1 MSRTRDFAE
10 LRSKLTAAA
19 ARRRRVRLLD
29 ALLLTAGLA
38 AALVYLHYRIDRAW
52 NLVPAARLVLDLLL
66 VAGLAAA
73 AIMLVRPVLR
83 RREDAVDVALRTAQ
97 PAAGG
102 DLVAAL
108 QFDEWLRTGEAAR
121 YGSVGLL
128 EAVVEQ
134 TTIESETFD
143 PAQEPVQRP
152 ALWKRFAAAAAVAA
166 LVVGAAFA
174 PRHYAVWVDRALLGG
189 SAYPSRTQ
197 IRTVEVNGQAVD
209 FAGDGAPRV
218 VVAENRPVRYE
229 VVAAGELPESVRLT
243 LVDEQ
248 GTAALLEL
256 TAADPAAE
264 ERSVESGSRR
274 YRFESLAPPLPVVV
288 ELQAGDAFG
297 EPFELVVQPL
307 PRVTVSL
314 EVTPPAYAVG
324 ADLPTPPPGRLSA
337 AVLEGSRVDVR
348 VESANKPLRQ
358 AWLLAAEQKW
368 QLRAIDAER
377 RRWEFD
383 PSGTPLAA
391 VTEPLEFTVEA
402 VDDDGFA
409 PAEILR
415 GSILLRADQP
425 PTIAAEVVTKYV
437 LPTGKPSLVYQAT
450 DDIGVQSLAVLRQV
464 LHGDGSTTEDRVEI
478 PLQPQAPASRRQLA
492 GKFPLELAGLQ
503 LQKGDRVTVRLEAR
517 DRNGDPDRA
526 TAQSEPF
533 TLEVTDEQ
541 GLYEAMAETDQR
553 SARKMDEII
562 QKQLLMTGRGGATT
576 GSSPNPSPPVAPL
589 LPNPAPTPT
598 AAPTA
603 TVPPVPTATPSPTP
617 SASPVSSPAATG
629 TKP

>member
-1 MSRTRDFAE
+1 MNGSHDFAA
-10 LRSKLTAAA
+10 LRRKLTAAA

-66 VAGLAAA
+66 VCGIGAA
-73 AIMLVRPVLR
+73 AILLVRPVLR

-152 ALWKRFAAAAAVAA
+152 AGWKRGLAAAAVAA
-166 LVVGAAFA
+166 LVVGAAFT
-174 PRHYAVWVDRALLGG
+174 PRHYAAWVDRALLGG

-197 IRTVEVNGQAVD
+197 IRMVEVNGHAVN
-209 FAGDGAPRV
+209 FAGDGTPRV

-264 ERSVESGSRR
+264 ERSDDSGSRR
-274 YRFESLAPPLPVVV
+274 YRIENPAPPLPVVV
-288 ELQAGDAFG
+288 EAHAGDAFG
-297 EPFELVVQPL
+297 EPFELIVQPL
-307 PRVTVSL
+307 PRVMVSL

-324 ADLPTPPPGRLSA
+324 ADLPAPPPGRLSA
-337 AVLEGSRVDVR
+337 DVLEGSRVDVR
-348 VESANKPLRQ
+348 VACANKSLRQ
-358 AWLLAAEQKW
+358 AWLSAAEQKW
-368 QLRAIDAER
+368 PLRTLDAQR
-377 RRWEFD
+377 REWEFD
-383 PSGTPLAA
+383 PSGTPLES
-391 VTEPLEFTVEA
+391 VVEPLEFSVEA

-437 LPTGKPSLVYQAT
+437 LPTGKPSLLYQAA

-464 LHGDGSTTEDRVEI
+464 LHGDGSTTQDRVEI
-478 PLQPQAPASRRQLA
+478 PLPAAAATARRQLA

-603 TVPPVPTATPSPTP
+603 TVPPAPTATPS
-617 SASPVSSPAATG
+617 ASPASSPAATG
-629 TKP
+629 SKP

>member
-1 MSRTRDFAE
+1 MNGSHDFAA
-10 LRSKLTAAA
+10 LRRKLTAAA
-19 ARRRRVRLLD
+19 ARRRRVRLRD
-29 ALLLTAGLA
+29 ALLLTAGIA
-38 AALVYLHYRIDRAW
+38 AALAYAHYRIDRAW
-52 NLVPAARLVLDLLL
+52 NLVPAARLVLDVLL
-66 VAGLAAA
+66 VAGIGTA
-73 AIMLVRPVLR
+73 AILFVRPVLR
-83 RREDAVDVALRTAQ
+83 RREDAVDVALRAAQ

-108 QFDEWLRTGEAAR
+108 QFDEWLRTGEASR

-143 PAQEPVQRP
+143 PAQEPVERP
-152 ALWKRFAAAAAVAA
+152 DGWKRFAAAAAVAA

-174 PRHYAVWVDRALLGG
+174 PYHYAAWVDRALLGG

-197 IRTVEVNGQAVD
+197 ILAVEVNGRAIE
-209 FAGDGAPRV
+209 FAGDGTPRV
-218 VVAENRPVRYE
+218 VVAENRPVQYD
-229 VVAAGELPESVRLT
+229 VKTGGELPESVSLT

-248 GTAALLEL
+248 GAGAVLEL
-256 TAADPAAE
+256 PKLELPDEYQTTQ
-264 ERSVESGSRR
+264 R
-274 YRFESLAPPLPVVV
+274 YRLEHPAPPLPVVV
-288 ELQAGDAFG
+288 EIQAGDAFG
-297 EPFELVVQPL
+297 EPFELAVQPL

-314 EVTPPAYAVG
+314 EVTPPAYAAG
-324 ADLPTPPPGRLSA
+324 ADLPAPPPGRLSA
-337 AVLEGSRVDVR
+337 AVLEGSRVTVR
-348 VESANKPLRQ
+348 LECANKPLKVVGLIVSGRRHLFYSEGSDDRR
-358 AWLLAAEQKW
+358 WYLAAE
-368 QLRAIDAER
+368 
-377 RRWEFD
+377 
-383 PSGTPLAA
+383 GTPLDN

-402 VDDDGFA
+402 RDEHGFA
-409 PAEILR
+409 PAETLR

-437 LPTGKPSLVYQAT
+437 LPTGKPSLVYQAA

-478 PLQPQAPASRRQLA
+478 PLPPQPAASRRQLA

-517 DRNGDPDRA
+517 DRSGDPNRA

-576 GSSPNPSPPVAPL
+576 TPPPVAPL
-589 LPNPAPTPT
+589 LPTPAPSASVPPAPVATPT
-598 AAPTA
+598 A
-603 TVPPVPTATPSPTP
+603 
-617 SASPVSSPAATG
+617 SPAATG

>member
-1 MSRTRDFAE
+1 MNGSPDFAE
-10 LRSKLTAAA
+10 LRNKLTAAA
-19 ARRRRVRLLD
+19 ARRRRVRLRD

-38 AALVYLHYRIDRAW
+38 AALAYLHYRIDRAW

-66 VAGLAAA
+66 VCGLAAT
-73 AIMLVRPVLR
+73 AIVLVRPVLR

-97 PAAGG
+97 PTAGG

-108 QFDEWLRTGEAAR
+108 QFDEWLRSGQAAR

-134 TTIESETFD
+134 TTIDSETFD

-152 ALWKRFAAAAAVAA
+152 APWKRFAAAAAVVA

-174 PRHYAVWVDRALLGG
+174 PRHYAAWVDRALLGG

-197 IRTVEVNGQAVD
+197 ILAVEVNGRAVE
-209 FAGDGAPRV
+209 FAGDGTPRV
-218 VVAENRPVRYE
+218 VIAENRPVRYE
-229 VVAAGELPESVRLT
+229 LVAGGELPESVRLT

-248 GTAALLEL
+248 GAAALLEL
-256 TAADPAAE
+256 TAVDPAAD
-264 ERSVESGSRR
+264 ERPAESGSRR
-274 YRFESLAPPLPVVV
+274 YRIESPAPPLPVVV
-288 ELQAGDAFG
+288 EAQAGDAFG
-297 EPFELVVQPL
+297 EPFELVVRPL

-314 EVTPPAYAVG
+314 EVTPPAYAAG
-324 ADLPTPPPGRLSA
+324 ADLPAPPAGRLSA

-348 VESANKPLRQ
+348 VEAANKPLRQ
-358 AWLLAAEQKW
+358 AWLLAADQKW
-368 QLRAIDAER
+368 ELRGGDAER
-377 RRWEFD
+377 REWTFD

-391 VTEPLEFTVEA
+391 VTEPIEFTVEA
-402 VDDDGFA
+402 LDDDGFA
-409 PAEILR
+409 PAETLR

-437 LPTGKPSLVYQAT
+437 LPTGKPSLVYQAA

-464 LHGDGSTTEDRVEI
+464 LHGDGSTTEDRVAI
-478 PLQPQAPASRRQLA
+478 PLPAAAATSRRQLA

-517 DRNGDPDRA
+517 DRNGDPNRA

-576 GSSPNPSPPVAPL
+576 TPPPVAPL
-589 LPNPAPTPT
+589 IPTPAPTPT

-603 TVPPVPTATPSPTP
+603 TVPPAPAATPSATPT
-617 SASPVSSPAATG
+617 ASPAATG